1 MSNGVRAQWPRWRR
15 FHDVCHGRVDV
26 RGRGRAPRRL
36 ARRRGAHIMTY
47 LARVLSLPH
56 MRLVNVYISRP
67 ARLVCL
73 RVGVPLIG
81 GRRLQE
87 KYFEPLP
94 PPAVEAAKEGKSE

>member
-1 MSNGVRAQWPRWRR
+1 MVSGLNG
-15 FHDVCHGRVDV
+15 HGGADSTMYAMAGLMCVAA
-26 RGRGRAPRRL
+26 GSPRRL